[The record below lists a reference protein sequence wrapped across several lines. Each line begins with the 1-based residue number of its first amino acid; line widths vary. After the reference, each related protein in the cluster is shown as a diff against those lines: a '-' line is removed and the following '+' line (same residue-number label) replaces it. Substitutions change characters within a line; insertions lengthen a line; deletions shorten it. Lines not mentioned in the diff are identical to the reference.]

1 MEASQPYIV
10 SARKYRPASFS
21 TVVGQG
27 ALTSTLKNAIGTG
40 RLAQAYLFCGPRGVG
55 KTSCARIFAK
65 TINCLHPTADGE
77 ACGECEACRDIERG
91 ASFNIIELDAASNN
105 SVDDIRNLTD
115 QVNIPPQVGRYRVF
129 IIDEVHM
136 LSSQAFNAFLKTL
149 EEPPSY
155 VVFILA
161 TTEKH
166 KVIPTILSRCQIYD
180 FKRITIADIS
190 SHLAHV
196 AASEGIEAEPAALDV
211 IARKADGAMRDALS
225 IFDQVAASS
234 MGKITYR
241 SAIES
246 LNVLDYDFYFR
257 LVEAFRNHDVPEA
270 LLIYKEI
277 RDKGFDSL
285 FFVNGL
291 AGHIRD
297 LMVAMTPR
305 TSALLEVGDDTARQ
319 YQAQAASLPATWYW
333 DALKLLNGCD
343 LNYRIAGDKRL
354 HVELCL
360 INLCR
365 LGMAA
370 PMPQQQQASAVPQQ
384 SAQQQQASAQQQQAL
399 AAPRQPQ
406 QAPGVPQQPQHMQQQ
421 DVPQQR
427 RGVPHISAPHVGAPQ
442 SGGHAAPARVR
453 INRPQAPQ
461 GQPQAP
467 PQRQPGT
474 EPDPPAPSDPSPVP
488 QGPPAPVT
496 EQDFMDA
503 WNRFMA
509 DNPTSRLMVSAMQMS
524 AVRKTGDAEFEVLAS
539 NAGIVH
545 TFSQGIAGLADYM
558 RRSLGNPAL
567 HITVRQKAVEAA
579 PRVSKESPRQALA
592 RIVEENRELY
602 DLLSDLNTELT

>member
-10 SARKYRPASFS
+10 SARKYRPATFS

-65 TINCLHPTADGE
+65 TINCLHPTPDGE

-234 MGKITYR
+234 MGKISYR

-270 LLIYKEI
+270 LIIYKEI

-305 TSALLEVGDDTARQ
+305 TAALLEVGDDTARQ

-333 DALKLLNGCD
+333 DALKQLNDCD

-365 LGMAA
+365 LGMASQ
-370 PMPQQQQASAVPQQ
+370 PVQPVQQQPQQQTPATSPQP
-384 SAQQQQASAQQQQAL
+384 QQQAQA
-399 AAPRQPQ
+399 A
-406 QAPGVPQQPQHMQQQ
+406 PQQPQQQAPRA
-421 DVPQQR
+421 PQQPQALTM
-427 RGVPHISAPHVGAPQ
+427 PHVGAPHVGAQ
-442 SGGHAAPARVR
+442 LAGHAVPARVR
-453 INRPQAPQ
+453 INRPQAQQ
-461 GQPQAP
+461 GPPQAP
-467 PQRQPGT
+467 LQRQSVTRG
-474 EPDPPAPSDPSPVP
+474 EAPAPPDPSPAQ
-488 QGPPAPVT
+488 QGAVAPVA
-496 EQDFMDA
+496 EQDFMNA
-503 WNRFMA
+503 WSQFMA
-509 DNPTSRLMVSAMQMS
+509 DNPKSRLLVSAMQMS
-524 AVRKTGDAEFEVLAS
+524 PVRQTGDADFEVTAS

-545 TFSQGIAGLADYM
+545 TFTQGMGVLTDYL
-558 RRSLGNPAL
+558 RRRLGNSAL
-567 HITVRQKAVEAA
+567 HITVRQQAAEAP